1 MDREALRQV
10 LMLVLDEGPFS
21 MRDLAQDA
29 GVGYEALRS
38 WAAGRHVPDP
48 ETVGRLARAIEGR
61 SERLREFATQLRH
74 AAETGPP
81 S

>member
-1 MDREALRQV
+1 MMDRDALRQL

-21 MRDLAQDA
+21 MRDLAEDA

-38 WAAGRHVPDP
+38 WAAGRHVPDL

-61 SERLREFATQLRH
+61 SERLRELANELLQ
-74 AAETGPP
+74 ASSEA
-81 S
+81 SA